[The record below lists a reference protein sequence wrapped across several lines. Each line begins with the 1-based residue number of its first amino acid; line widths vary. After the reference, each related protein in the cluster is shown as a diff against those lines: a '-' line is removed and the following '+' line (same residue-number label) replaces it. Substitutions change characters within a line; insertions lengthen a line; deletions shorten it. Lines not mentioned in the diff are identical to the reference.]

1 MDFAWS
7 EQQRELLSAVDRF
20 ASEQLNY
27 DVIANDRDAVFNH
40 EAWKKCGTF
49 GIQGLPV
56 AEEYG
61 GLAQDPLT
69 TVAALERLGYGCKDN
84 GLLFSIN
91 AHMWTAIIP
100 LLYNG
105 TEAQKKKFL
114 PGLCNGSLIGGNAM
128 SEPNS
133 GSDAFSL
140 ATTAVK
146 KGAKYILN
154 GSKIFVTNG
163 PIADVILVFAATDKA
178 KGASGISAFLV
189 EKGAPGLDVSRKIQ
203 KMGVRTSPMA
213 EVFFTD
219 CEVPEENL
227 LGKEGAG
234 SWLFTRSMTWERGC
248 ILASA
253 VGTMQRLLET
263 CIRYANERKQGGQSI
278 GKFQQVATKI
288 VDMKLRVE
296 SARHMLYHGAWAA
309 GHRKAVYDGQVAHQR
324 LLGELLRGR
333 DSGPRRLRLHGGI
346 RGRARAARCDREQ
359 ALLRH
364 ERNPTQHHRL
374 APRAMMSSCRWL
386 ASFEWKPNSG
396 TDG

>member
-40 EAWKKCGTF
+40 EAWKKCGAF

-163 PIADVILVFAATDKA
+163 PIADVILVFAMTDKA

-189 EKGAPGLDVSRKIQ
+189 EKRRAGARCFAQDPEDGRAHVANGG
-203 KMGVRTSPMA
+203 GVFHR
-213 EVFFTD
+213 
-219 CEVPEENL
+219 L
-227 LGKEGAG
+227 RGAG
-234 SWLFTRSMTWERGC
+234 GKPARQGRRGQLALHPVDDLGTR
-248 ILASA
+248 L
-253 VGTMQRLLET
+253 
-263 CIRYANERKQGGQSI
+263 
-278 GKFQQVATKI
+278 
-288 VDMKLRVE
+288 
-296 SARHMLYHGAWAA
+296 HP
-309 GHRKAVYDGQVAHQR
+309 
-324 LLGELLRGR
+324 GERGR
-333 DSGPRRLRLHGGI
+333 DDAAV
-346 RGRARAARCDREQ
+346 ARDLYSLC
-359 ALLRH
+359 
-364 ERNPTQHHRL
+364 
-374 APRAMMSSCRWL
+374 
-386 ASFEWKPNSG
+386 K
-396 TDG
+396 

>member
-7 EQQRELLSAVDRF
+7 DQQRELLNAVDRF

-27 DVIANDRDAVFNH
+27 DVIENDRDAVFNH
-40 EAWKKCGTF
+40 EAWKKCGDF

-100 LLYNG
+100 LVYNG

-114 PGLCNGSLIGGNAM
+114 PGLCNGTLIGGNAM

-163 PIADVILVFAATDKA
+163 PIADVILVFATTDKA
-178 KGASGISAFLV
+178 KGA
-189 EKGAPGLDVSRKIQ
+189 
-203 KMGVRTSPMA
+203 
-213 EVFFTD
+213 
-219 CEVPEENL
+219 
-227 LGKEGAG
+227 
-234 SWLFTRSMTWERGC
+234 
-248 ILASA
+248 
-253 VGTMQRLLET
+253 VG
-263 CIRYANERKQGGQSI
+263 
-278 GKFQQVATKI
+278 
-288 VDMKLRVE
+288 
-296 SARHMLYHGAWAA
+296 
-309 GHRKAVYDGQVAHQR
+309 HQR
-324 LLGELLRGR
+324 FSRRERLAGARRLAQDREDGR
-333 DSGPRRLRLHGGI
+333 AHVANGGSVFRRLRGAGRKSARQGR
-346 RGRARAARCDREQ
+346 RGQ
-359 ALLRH
+359 LG
-364 ERNPTQHHRL
+364 
-374 APRAMMSSCRWL
+374 SSPGR
-386 ASFEWKPNSG
+386 
-396 TDG
+396 